1 MDVKPIYN
9 LKVVLRETGIKADTL
24 RAWERRYDLPQPER
38 TAGGHRLYSH
48 RDVETIKWLLA
59 RQDEGLSISR
69 AVQLW
74 RELEAR
80 DRDPLEAYE
89 PSSPPLEAYI
99 PVEGDDADMA
109 HIRHSWIQACLGF
122 DEVAADQI
130 LVMALARYAPE
141 RVCLKVIKRGLS
153 QIGRLWYENKA
164 TVQQE
169 HVASQVALR
178 RISALLTLA
187 PPPGRDQL
195 IHLYCPPHEEHTFPL
210 MLLELL
216 LRNRGWPVTYFGAD
230 VPLAQMERVLAAGR
244 PALAVLA
251 SQTLWTA
258 SEALAM
264 ARFFAGH
271 NVPIAYGGNI
281 FNRLPPIRP
290 HMPGH
295 FLGETIEE
303 GVAAVADILLSKRP
317 MPTIAPVPEN
327 YGAILAAYE
336 QRHWLIEGHVAQALQ
351 AEGWTEHYLSQVN
364 RHLANNIRAALTFGD
379 LNLIDC
385 EIDWVRGLLAHNQI
399 PRESLARYLA
409 VYHRVAQEYLDES
422 GAPLVEWL
430 ADAAD
435 TLRAALRQPLIWIS
449 PARSND
455 CRESG
460 LSLYFAPRGEHRCHL
475 SRITK

>member
-1 MDVKPIYN
+1 MDTKPIYN

-24 RAWERRYDLPQPER
+24 RAWERRYNLPQPER
-38 TAGGHRLYSH
+38 TAGGHRLYSQ

-74 RELEAR
+74 RELKAR

-89 PSSPPLEAYI
+89 TPLSPPEAYI
-99 PVEGDDADMA
+99 LPDDDDADMA
-109 HIRHSWIQACLGF
+109 QIRRSWIQACLEF

-130 LVMALARYAPE
+130 LVMALTRYAPE
-141 RVCLKVIKRGLS
+141 RVCLQVIQRGLS
-153 QIGRLWYENKA
+153 QIGHLWYENKA

-195 IHLYCPPHEEHTFPL
+195 LYLFCPPHEEHTFPL

-230 VPLAQMERVLAAGR
+230 VPLARMDSVLAAGR

-258 SEALAM
+258 AEALSM
-264 ARFFAGH
+264 ARFFAD
-271 NVPIAYGGNI
+271 NRVPVAYGGNI
-281 FNRLPPIRP
+281 FNRLPELGP

-295 FLGETIEE
+295 FLGQTIEE

-317 MPTIAPVPEN
+317 MPAVTPVPETHQ
-327 YGAILAAYE
+327 ATLTAFE

-351 AEGWTEHYLSQVN
+351 SEGWSELYLTQVN
-364 RHLANNIRAALTFGD
+364 RHLANNIRAALAFGD

-399 PRESLARYLA
+399 PRESLARYIA
-409 VYHRVAQEYLDES
+409 VYHRMAREHLDES
-422 GAPLVEWL
+422 GEPLVDWL
-430 ADAAD
+430 AAAAN
-435 TLRAALRQPLIWIS
+435 TLRVAPS
-449 PARSND
+449 PPPDSPRS
-455 CRESG
+455 
-460 LSLYFAPRGEHRCHL
+460 
-475 SRITK
+475 

>member
-1 MDVKPIYN
+1 MMDIKPIYN

-24 RAWERRYDLPQPER
+24 RAWERRYDLPKPER
-38 TAGGHRLYSH
+38 TAGGHRLYSQ
-48 RDVETIKWLLA
+48 RDVEIIKWLLA

-89 PSSPPLEAYI
+89 SPPPLLEAFV
-99 PVEGDDADMA
+99 PAEGDDADMA
-109 HIRHSWIQACLGF
+109 HIRRSWIQACLGF
-122 DEVAADQI
+122 DEVTADQI
-130 LVMALARYAPE
+130 LVTALARHAPE
-141 RVCLKVIKRGLS
+141 RICLQVIQRGLS
-153 QIGRLWYENKA
+153 QIGNLWYENRA

-195 IHLYCPPHEEHTFPL
+195 IYLFCPPHEEHTFPL

-216 LRNRGWPVTYFGAD
+216 LRYRGWPVTYFGAD
-230 VPLAQMERVLAAGR
+230 VPLAQMESVLAAGR

-258 SEALAM
+258 AEALSM
-264 ARFFAGH
+264 ARFFAD
-271 NVPIAYGGNI
+271 NQVPVAYGGNI
-281 FNRLPPIRP
+281 FNRLPQLRP
-290 HMPGH
+290 SIPGH
-295 FLGETIEE
+295 FLGETIE
-303 GVAAVADILLSKRP
+303 GSVSAIADILHTRRPAPEAVP
-317 MPTIAPVPEN
+317 MPPGHQAS
-327 YGAILAAYE
+327 LADFE

-351 AEGWTEHYLSQVN
+351 SEGWSTLYLTQVN
-364 RHLANNIRAALTFGD
+364 RHLANNIRAALAFGD

-399 PRESLARYLA
+399 PRQSLARYLA
-409 VYHRVAQEYLDES
+409 VYHQVARQHLDES

-430 ADAAD
+430 ATAAD
-435 TLRAALRQPLIWIS
+435 TLRVS
-449 PARSND
+449 S
-455 CRESG
+455 
-460 LSLYFAPRGEHRCHL
+460 SLPPDSL
-475 SRITK
+475 